1 MKKKNKPSLMEA
13 IFGLGPNDVIKLEL
27 ENDVPADAPTG
38 VLKLKG
44 FKVKKDKP
52 KKKKK

>member
-1 MKKKNKPSLMEA
+1 MNKKDKPSFIEA
-13 IFGLGPNDVIKLEL
+13 IFGLGPNDVMKLDL
-27 ENDVPADAPTG
+27 EKDVPADAPIG